1 MSAEAAY
8 VACYGSGDDALASAP
23 PNLALMT
30 ERAASAEAVLMA
42 SLEVGDAV
50 LTVAVDGGLEVTRIV
65 VNQHQHDDDEAEL
78 LVLHLSSGAELV
90 LTPTHAIFADG
101 ALVAASEATVGA
113 VLECR
118 AEVGAAAKVVVERV
132 ERTRGAVINP
142 VTAAGTLLA
151 SDRGPPVLAAS
162 HPMWIA
168 PILVGSVVARAL
180 ANAAL
185 AAVGDSERVRSRAP
199 ALERPVAFLRVP
211 LGRMVASPFDWL
223 ETDVTFLELLDQ
235 LRRR

>member
-1 MSAEAAY
+1 MSVEAAY
-8 VACYGSGDDALASAP
+8 VACYGSGGDALASAP
-23 PNLALMT
+23 ANAALMT
-30 ERAASAEAVLMA
+30 ERGASAEAVLMA

-50 LTVAVDGGLEVTRIV
+50 LTVAADGGLEVTRIV

-132 ERTRGAVINP
+132 EKTRGAVINP

-162 HPMWIA
+162 HPIWIA

-180 ANAAL
+180 VNAAL
-185 AAVGDSERVRSRAP
+185 GAVGDSERVRSLGP
-199 ALERPVAFLRVP
+199 ALERLVAFARL
-211 LGRMVASPFDWL
+211 S
-223 ETDVTFLELLDQ
+223 
-235 LRRR
+235 